1 MKRKI
6 FAFLLS
12 VLLCLGLVPSAYAET
27 TLDTDENGGPK
38 LVYEDPNPLPP
49 PPGSVEEEPVE
60 EPVEEEP
67 VEEEPVAAEPVE
79 EPVRNPFD
87 DVQPGSFYYDAVLW
101 AVEQGSLTGSGQ
113 FGPNEICS
121 RAETVTLLWRV
132 AGSPK
137 PVNSSNPFV
146 DVLPGDYFY
155 DAALWAVEQGI
166 TTGISTT
173 KFSPY
178 DTVNRAQTM
187 TFIFRAVKAQD
198 VGGGIAFA
206 DVPAG
211 AYYAAPVW
219 WAVSR
224 GITTGNGDGT
234 FGPNEGCTRAHI
246 VTFLYRAQGQ
256 Q

>member
-12 VLLCLGLVPSAYAET
+12 ALLCFGLAPSAYAET
-27 TLDTDENGGPK
+27 TLDTDEDGGPK

-49 PPGSVEEEPVE
+49 PPGSVEEE
-60 EPVEEEP
+60 EPIGE
-67 VEEEPVAAEPVE
+67 EPVE

-87 DVQPGSFYYDAVLW
+87 DVLPGDFYYDAVLW
-101 AVEQGSLTGSGQ
+101 AVEQGSLTGSGR
-113 FGPNEICS
+113 FGPDEICS

-137 PVNSSNPFV
+137 PANSSSPFV

-166 TTGISTT
+166 TTGISATQ
-173 KFSPY
+173 FSPY

-187 TFIFRAVKAQD
+187 TFIFRAVKASD

-206 DVPAG
+206 DVPAD
-211 AYYAAPVW
+211 AYYAAPVR

-234 FGPNEGCTRAHI
+234 FGPDEGCTRAHI
-246 VTFLYRAQGQ
+246 VTFLYRAQEQ